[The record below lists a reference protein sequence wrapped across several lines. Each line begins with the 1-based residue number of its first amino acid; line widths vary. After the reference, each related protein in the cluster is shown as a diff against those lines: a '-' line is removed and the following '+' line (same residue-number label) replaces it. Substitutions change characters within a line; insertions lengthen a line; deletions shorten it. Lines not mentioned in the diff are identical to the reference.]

1 MKKKYIAP
9 ALDIVHVQVT
19 QMMALS
25 LQTGKADSSA
35 ALVKGSGDWDIFGDG
50 GSDESFSDSPFED

>member
-9 ALDIVHVQVT
+9 ALEIVHVQVT

-25 LQTGKADSSA
+25 LQTDKANGSD
-35 ALVKGSGDWDIFGDG
+35 ALVKGSGDWDIFGTEDAA
-50 GSDESFSDSPFED
+50 DSFSDSPFEE